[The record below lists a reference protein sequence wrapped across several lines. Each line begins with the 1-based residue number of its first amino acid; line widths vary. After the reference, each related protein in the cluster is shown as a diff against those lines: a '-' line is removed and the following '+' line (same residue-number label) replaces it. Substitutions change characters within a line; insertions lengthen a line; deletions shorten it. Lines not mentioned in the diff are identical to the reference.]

1 MTRIILLA
9 AGASRR
15 FGSQKLLA
23 SFQGKPLYTW
33 AFQAAADSGCP
44 VTVVTRQ
51 GLLDRQAKEWGFS
64 CVLAPEGEGQAV
76 SVRLGTASA
85 CKGEN
90 LCFFV
95 CDQPHFPGCGLRQ
108 FIEGFEKSGLP
119 LGRVRAEGKM
129 GSPTVFSPSLAEELM
144 ALTGDE
150 GGRSVFKGREGET
163 YYHEVPFQWLQ
174 DYDRPWKNT

>member
-23 SFQGKPLYTW
+23 DFQGKPLYTW
-33 AFQAAADSGCP
+33 AFAAAAEAGSP
-44 VTVVTRQ
+44 VTVVTRR
-51 GLLDRQAKEWGFS
+51 GLLDGPAGQWGFC
-64 CVLAPEGEGQAV
+64 CVLAPEGESQAV

-95 CDQPHFPGCGLRQ
+95 CDQPHFPGYGLKNFVER
-108 FIEGFEKSGLP
+108 FEKSGLT
-119 LGRVRAEGKM
+119 LGRVQGEGKM
-129 GSPTVFSPSLAEELM
+129 GSPTIFAPSLAGELM
-144 ALTGDE
+144 ALSGDE

-163 YYHEVPFQWLQ
+163 YYHQVPPLWLR
-174 DYDRPWKNT
+174 DYDRPW